1 MATKH
6 ASSGEVIDL
15 RPLGAPLD
23 GSRSTTLLRDERP
36 EVMPPMISSC
46 RPRPHMTLHR
56 SNRVSFLH

>member
-23 GSRSTTLLRDERP
+23 DSHAGKGASHVGKGTHPKGSAVMARIVRLVSTG
-36 EVMPPMISSC
+36 
-46 RPRPHMTLHR
+46 
-56 SNRVSFLH
+56 